1 MVALEKQFISDLR
14 NNALELKKQGVTV
27 DDAGKRLESEFK
39 TKYPAWPGM
48 NVSGFVRSI
57 YAE

>member
-1 MVALEKQFISDLR
+1 MVAAEKQFISDLR
-14 NNALELKKQGVTV
+14 NSALALKKSGVPV
-27 DDAGKRLESEFK
+27 EDAGKRLEGEFK
-39 TKYPAWPGM
+39 AKYPAWPGM